1 MNDILDIEIIL
12 KKQKYH
18 PIYNIGYILIIIISI
33 FIYISCIYK
42 YKTYYITKGTIK
54 DNNLELLVN
63 IDDIKYI
70 SNNNI
75 LEIDNI
81 LYSYNINK
89 INKEIYVDDSL
100 NNYKY
105 IYLNV
110 DNLSNINNYVYEVKL
125 EKENK
130 KIIEYLKDYL

>member
-12 KKQKYH
+12 KKQKYSH
-18 PIYNIGYILIIIISI
+18 MYSIGTILIIILLV
-33 FIYISCIYK
+33 FIYITFTYK

-54 DNNLELLVN
+54 DNSLELLIN

-70 SNNNI
+70 YNNNI
-75 LEIDNI
+75 LKIEDK
-81 LYSYNINK
+81 LYKYNI
-89 INKEIYVDDSL
+89 KEINENLYVDEFY

-105 IYLNV
+105 IYLKV
-110 DNLSNINNYVYEVKL
+110 DNLNGINNYVYEVKL

-130 KIIEYLKDYL
+130 KIIEYIKDYL